1 MWSLSSTQTTRRR
14 ITVAGVAV
22 LLLLFPQ
29 IAEADSDGYYCTGTG
44 YLAYQLRAALT
55 EGVTGQHVVRVVR
68 FGPEGIRFAG
78 EVSLPEFQPHKLVCG
93 ESQVRIGG
101 WMGRP
106 VEYVIDVTESPKLAY
121 EVSDP
126 SQAMH
131 GSVLANL
138 GAWARPG
145 TVRLTSTDQGYTYR
159 IAIGTVTEPGGGGLL
174 HHVTTVLE
182 RVDGEGNVVDSLEL
196 YRGTRE
202 ESVD

>member
-1 MWSLSSTQTTRRR
+1 M
-14 ITVAGVAV
+14 

-29 IAEADSDGYYCTGTG
+29 TAEADSDGYYCTGTG

-55 EGVTGQHVVRVVR
+55 QGVSGQHVVRVVR
-68 FGPEGIRFAG
+68 FGPGGISLAG
-78 EVSLPEFQPHKLVCG
+78 EVSLPDFQPHKLVCG

-106 VEYVIDVTESPKLAY
+106 VEYVIDVAESPKIAF

-138 GAWARPG
+138 GAWARGG
-145 TVRLTSTDQGYTYR
+145 TVQLVSADQAHTYR
-159 IAIGTVTEPGGGGLL
+159 LAIRTESEPGGGGLL
-174 HHVTTVLE
+174 HHVVTMVE
-182 RVDGEGNVVDSLEL
+182 RLDASGQVVDSLEV

-202 ESVD
+202 ESID